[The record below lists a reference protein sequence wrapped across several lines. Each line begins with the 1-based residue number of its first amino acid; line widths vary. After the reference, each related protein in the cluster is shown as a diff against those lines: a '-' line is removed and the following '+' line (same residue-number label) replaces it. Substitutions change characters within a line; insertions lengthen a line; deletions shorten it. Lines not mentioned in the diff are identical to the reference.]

1 MKNSKFLNEKQK
13 AIQSKSRLDNNATD
27 KWLRKNGI
35 NPQFV
40 GSTDTKLLKAQQE
53 AQILLTNYRHLL
65 TNSQIKKLNNFK
77 RKMNTNEIRVQMKP
91 DAANKVFN
99 ISTKIVRTL
108 HRQQQAN

>member
-13 AIQSKSRLDNNATD
+13 AIQSKSRRDNNATD

-108 HRQQQAN
+108 HRQQQVN